1 MAIRIR
7 LKDKEL
13 WFIVSRFRPNAHPS
27 LTMASRLELTEAIN
41 MTAKAKMI
49 AYFNIVNWSNAR
61 NLPFCDNII
70 VEIKKPG
77 RKKNAIRNNNHRQE
91 GLHRDNHA

>member
-1 MAIRIR
+1 MAIPIR
-7 LKDKEL
+7 LKVKEL
-13 WFIVSRFRPNAHPS
+13 WFIISGFCLNAHSS

-61 NLPFCDNII
+61 NLPFM
-70 VEIKKPG
+70 
-77 RKKNAIRNNNHRQE
+77 
-91 GLHRDNHA
+91 